1 MSADILQL
9 LRARVEP
16 SRVKRVSSRQGGEY
30 HSPCPLCGGNDRFA
44 VFPEQEGGELC
55 QKHGLRGTWAC
66 MRGCGKGGDLLNWMQ
81 EVEGMTFRAACE
93 ALGIERE
100 GREKWRAYRPLR
112 MPGRPAAPIFAP
124 RRYALPPEKWRAA
137 ATKMAWEAYLRLGQS
152 PLIQNWLAR
161 RGLPPA
167 AANTYGLGYIEG
179 EGKAGDCIFR
189 PRSAFGL
196 PEKSGRDGRP
206 VRAFRVP
213 RGVTIPVWSG
223 YPVSEKTEVLRIR
236 IRRRNADI
244 DPSNPKDPKYLLVPQ
259 PGQAYS
265 APLLLPPSPD
275 VAPQFA
281 TWVIVESELDAM
293 AVHHACEGRVGV
305 ISILSVRVKPD
316 AACHAALARAAR
328 ILVALD
334 ADEDKP
340 DGSNPGAEAWP
351 WWRQTYPQAR
361 LWPVPVG
368 KDPGEAF
375 ALGVDLA
382 EWIFAALPPSSA
394 GLSSEGSARGNSGM
408 SAKTGAAVE
417 GKGQNDAAP
426 ASTLRREQGYQCWQI
441 PAEVRT
447 WEDLTLPTE
456 KVSKHELLRAFRA
469 KGPDDAECL
478 LPCPRTEP
486 AFWWAYLRDCHKCRT
501 HGHPLCLRGLVL
513 SPLFQEAL
521 KDARQP
527 SGHRQGC
534 PRPSSGAG
542 PQDLAVPALQG
553 P

>member
-1 MSADILQL
+1 MNTDILQL

-16 SRVKRVSSRQGGEY
+16 SKVKRVSSRQGGEY

-55 QKHGLRGTWAC
+55 QKHGLKGTWSC
-66 MRGCGKGGDLLNWMQ
+66 VRGCGKGGDLLSWMQ

-100 GREKWRAYRPLR
+100 GRERWRAYRPLR
-112 MPGRPAAPIFAP
+112 IPGRPGSPSFAP
-124 RRYALPPEKWRAA
+124 RGYALPPEKWRAA
-137 ATKMAWEAYLRLGQS
+137 ATKIAWDAYVRLGQS
-152 PLIQNWLAR
+152 PMIQKYLAR

-167 AANTYGLGYIEG
+167 AADKYGLGYIEG
-179 EGKAGDCIFR
+179 EGNAGDCIFR
-189 PRSAFGL
+189 PRVAFGL

-213 RGVTIPVWSG
+213 RGITIPVWSG
-223 YPVSEKTEVLRIR
+223 YPLSEKTEVLRIR
-236 IRRRNADI
+236 IRRRNVDI
-244 DPSNPKDPKYLLVPQ
+244 DPTNPKDPKYLLIPQ

-265 APLLLPPSPD
+265 APLLLPPAPEVS
-275 VAPQFA
+275 PQFA

-316 AACHAALARAAR
+316 AACHAALAKCAR

-368 KDPGEAF
+368 KDPGDAF

-382 EWIFAALPPSSA
+382 EWIAAAMPSSPVSA
-394 GLSSEGSARGNSGM
+394 GQTKPSGEQSGVFGSS
-408 SAKTGAAVE
+408 GAAEKEVVAVA
-417 GKGQNDAAP
+417 GCGQKQSPRAADVKECCP
-426 ASTLRREQGYQCWQI
+426 EQGYQCWQI
-441 PAEVRT
+441 PADVRA

-456 KVSKHELLRAFRA
+456 KVSKDELVRAFR
-469 KGPDDAECL
+469 KRGPDDSEYL

-486 AFWWAYLRDCHKCRT
+486 PFWWRYLRDCRKCRQL
-501 HGHPLCLRGLVL
+501 GHPLCLRGLVL
-513 SPLFQEAL
+513 SPLFREAL
-521 KDARQP
+521 KN
-527 SGHRQGC
+527 G
-534 PRPSSGAG
+534 
-542 PQDLAVPALQG
+542 
-553 P
+553 

>member
-1 MSADILQL
+1 
-9 LRARVEP
+9 
-16 SRVKRVSSRQGGEY
+16 
-30 HSPCPLCGGNDRFA
+30 
-44 VFPEQEGGELC
+44 
-55 QKHGLRGTWAC
+55 
-66 MRGCGKGGDLLNWMQ
+66 
-81 EVEGMTFRAACE
+81 AACE

-112 MPGRPAAPIFAP
+112 MPGRSGSPSFAP
-124 RRYALPPEKWRAA
+124 RGYPLPPEKWRAA
-137 ATKMAWEAYLRLGQS
+137 ATKIAWDAYLRLGQS
-152 PLIQNWLAR
+152 PMIQKYLAK

-167 AANTYGLGYIEG
+167 AADKYGLGYIEG
-179 EGKAGDCIFR
+179 EGNAGDSIFR
-189 PRSAFGL
+189 PRVAFGL

-213 RGVTIPVWSG
+213 RGITIPVWSG

-236 IRRRNADI
+236 IRRRNVDLDRA
-244 DPSNPKDPKYLLVPQ
+244 NPKDPKYLLVPQ

-275 VAPQFA
+275 ISPQIA

-316 AACHAALARAAR
+316 VACHAALAKSAR

-382 EWIFAALPPSSA
+382 EWIAAATPSSPA
-394 GLSSEGSARGNSGM
+394 GLSSAALSPQGSGEPRSGAQQAPRRLQASPNPAQGRAGEGCARGSSGR
-408 SAKTGAAVE
+408 SKKEVVTVAGCGQEQSPRAAGAKE
-417 GKGQNDAAP
+417 C
-426 ASTLRREQGYQCWQI
+426 RREQGYQCWQI
-441 PAEVRT
+441 PADVRT
-447 WEDLTLPTE
+447 WADLTLPTG
-456 KVSKHELLRAFRA
+456 KISKDELLRAFRHC
-469 KGPDDAECL
+469 GTDNPDCL

-486 AFWWAYLRDCHKCRT
+486 TFWWGYLRDCPKCRT
-501 HGHPLCLRGLVL
+501 HGHPLCLRGLVH

-521 KDARQP
+521 KNA
-527 SGHRQGC
+527 
-534 PRPSSGAG
+534 
-542 PQDLAVPALQG
+542 
-553 P
+553 